1 MNYRCNFIRCY
12 QKCFSIIGVYFNNMY
27 TKKIYYMSIQIIK
40 IKLQLW
46 LKNSP
51 TTPIKLPGLF
61 YLVFGRDKENKGT
74 KNS

>member
-1 MNYRCNFIRCY
+1 
-12 QKCFSIIGVYFNNMY
+12 MY